1 MSDVVPDPSLDQ
13 PAKKRKRSGKE
24 RQQRKAELIAAAAA
38 AAEAKGEAAG
48 SAQGEDVAASEA
60 KSIEHSAK
68 EDPDEVTEAEGS
80 MQVGAETEEKV
91 AELAGDVLDLEKV
104 QGRIVSLA
112 ASERPAHRLR
122 C

>member
-38 AAEAKGEAAG
+38 AAEAEGEAAG
-48 SAQGEDVAASEA
+48 SAQGEHVAASEA

-68 EDPDEVTEAEGS
+68 EDQDEITEAEGPIE
-80 MQVGAETEEKV
+80 VEVETVEKD
-91 AELAGDVLDLEKV
+91 AGPAADVLDLDKV

-112 ASERPAHRLR
+112 ATERPAHR
-122 C
+122 

>member
-1 MSDVVPDPSLDQ
+1 
-13 PAKKRKRSGKE
+13 
-24 RQQRKAELIAAAAA
+24 
-38 AAEAKGEAAG
+38 
-48 SAQGEDVAASEA
+48 
-60 KSIEHSAK
+60 
-68 EDPDEVTEAEGS
+68 